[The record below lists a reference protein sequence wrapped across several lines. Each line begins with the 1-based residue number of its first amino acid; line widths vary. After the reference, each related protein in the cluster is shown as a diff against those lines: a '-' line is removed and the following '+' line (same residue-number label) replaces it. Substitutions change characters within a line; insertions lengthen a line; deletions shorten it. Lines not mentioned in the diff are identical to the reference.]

1 MDDQRPR
8 FSSARG
14 ERGDIFLKVWEPLS
28 NLWPSNSST
37 WVERRRHQG
46 CVWTETR
53 ASRIVDARESRQIS
67 LGTKPSRSRQRL
79 LRRQRR
85 RAVRA
90 LVDFD
95 VVIDPASRPSA
106 ASSAPEI
113 SFDPSYDLENSS
125 DRFNS
130 SGLPSLGPPLDDFGA
145 KSARLFLLASRADV
159 PRAAARARAHRRR
172 RRIRL
177 VSVSIARN
185 GSSSLGNGTN
195 AWSFRVPARASTA
208 SSSFIHRAW
217 FSSLSS
223 ADSI

>member
-1 MDDQRPR
+1 MSGPKRARP
-8 FSSARG
+8 G
-14 ERGDIFLKVWEPLS
+14 
-28 NLWPSNSST
+28 SST
-37 WVERRRHQG
+37 RANRVKSASELNRRDRDSVCCVAGRRRDG
-46 CVWTETR
+46 FN
-53 ASRIVDARESRQIS
+53 
-67 LGTKPSRSRQRL
+67 
-79 LRRQRR
+79 
-85 RAVRA
+85 A

-130 SGLPSLGPPLDDFGA
+130 SGDASLRSGHRWMTSMRA
-145 KSARLFLLASRADV
+145 KSARLFSSGV
-159 PRAAARARAHRRR
+159 PRGCSSRGGARTMHIDDDDASVS
-172 RRIRL
+172 

-195 AWSFRVPARASTA
+195 AWSFRVPARASTT